1 MTEKYPVLPDEDD
14 YAKYPAP
21 VAEDDD
27 YAKYPAAPQEPAG
40 GMPPTAAASQS
51 FAAAPVPQRP
61 STRPQPAVQR
71 TKPARTKQLLITVV
85 LFLIIVGAGIALSQ
99 YPGLFSGDRKTAA
112 PVHSSDSNPV
122 SSLPRSSTPPTD
134 RKTFVNASNV
144 VAGDYVIRTF
154 NNGTCEITGYTGTK
168 TNLSVPKEL
177 NGYAVTAIG
186 QYAFSNNKT
195 IENVSIQT
203 GVTKIG
209 ASAFSSCT
217 ALGIVYLPSTLTII
231 DDSAFSS
238 CSSLHTIRLPEGLTS
253 IGDWAFSRCESLT
266 SIRIPSTVTAIGD
279 CAFNSCS
286 SMQSY
291 TVEYGNT
298 RYSSLQNCLMASN
311 NTVLL
316 QYPIG
321 RSDKSFTVPASV
333 EQICINAFTTAKLTS
348 VTIPANKAVSIGDF
362 AFSWCMNLQE
372 IRLPANVASISES
385 AFTGTL
391 DVTLYVERSSY
402 AERFAKQAG
411 MDYSYLP

>member
-1 MTEKYPVLPDEDD
+1 MTEKYPVLPEEDD

-21 VAEDDD
+21 VAENDD
-27 YAKYPAAPQEPAG
+27 YAKYPVQPQEPAG
-40 GMPPTAAASQS
+40 NTPAAARQQPPAPKQQS
-51 FAAAPVPQRP
+51 SLRSVKLMLGLVLLLILAIAAYVLLRYFGVIDTTREGQHAVRSYRAPVQNTYSSEPDIP
-61 STRPQPAVQR
+61 SAAVDQ
-71 TKPARTKQLLITVV
+71 
-85 LFLIIVGAGIALSQ
+85 
-99 YPGLFSGDRKTAA
+99 
-112 PVHSSDSNPV
+112 SS
-122 SSLPRSSTPPTD
+122 
-134 RKTFVNASNV
+134 FVNASNV
-144 VAGDYVIRTF
+144 NAGDYVIRTF
-154 NNGTCEITGYTGTK
+154 SDGTCEITKYNGSRP
-168 TNLSVPKEL
+168 NLSIPKQL

-203 GVTKIG
+203 SVTKIG

-217 ALGIVYLPSTLTII
+217 ALGIVYLPSTLTTI

-298 RYSSLQNCLMASN
+298 RYSSLQNCLMTSN

-411 MDYSYLP
+411 MDYAYLP

>member
-1 MTEKYPVLPDEDD
+1 MTEKYPVLPEEDD

-21 VAEDDD
+21 IAEDDD
-27 YAKYPAAPQEPAG
+27 YAKYPVQPQEPAG
-40 GMPPTAAASQS
+40 NTPAAARQQPPAPKQQS
-51 FAAAPVPQRP
+51 SLRSVKLMLGLVLLLTLTIAAYVLLRYFGVIDTTQEGQHAVRSYRAPVQNTYSSEPDIP
-61 STRPQPAVQR
+61 SAAVDQ
-71 TKPARTKQLLITVV
+71 
-85 LFLIIVGAGIALSQ
+85 
-99 YPGLFSGDRKTAA
+99 
-112 PVHSSDSNPV
+112 SS
-122 SSLPRSSTPPTD
+122 
-134 RKTFVNASNV
+134 FVNASNV
-144 VAGDYVIRTF
+144 NAGDYVIRTF
-154 NNGTCEITGYTGTK
+154 SDGTCEITKYNGSRP
-168 TNLSVPKEL
+168 NLSIPKQL

-217 ALGIVYLPSTLTII
+217 ALGIVYLPSTLTTI
-231 DDSAFSS
+231 DDS
-238 CSSLHTIRLPEGLTS
+238 
-253 IGDWAFSRCESLT
+253 AFSRCESLT

-411 MDYSYLP
+411 MDYAYLP